1 MHFTVEHP
9 LGQHRCEPYLYSA
22 DGMAA
27 FAVTAEQCGFDAI
40 AFTEHPAPP
49 KVWMDKGGHPT
60 MDPLVALAFCAA
72 VTRTVSLLT
81 HLLVLPYHSPLAL
94 AKSVATIDQLSGG
107 RLILGVG
114 SGYLHSEFDALGVDF
129 EARARRFDDTLKVL
143 QNLWIDDEFSWE
155 TEQLTAHSVVSTPKP
170 VQLPHPPLWI
180 GGTTRA
186 ARERAADV
194 GQGWMPL
201 MMSPRLANATRSA
214 CIGTVEQLAMAIGE
228 LKDMVCER
236 GRNPATIEVQ
246 VYSDRSA
253 ISANPFNAHAHVDY
267 LGRLAQAGVTRFVV
281 RPSATGLAQCC
292 DSMAAYGAEV
302 IAQTR

>member
-9 LGQHRCEPYLYSA
+9 LGQHGCEPDLYNA
-22 DGMAA
+22 EGMAT
-27 FAVTAEQCGFDAI
+27 FAATATMLIQCNRI
-40 AFTEHPAPP
+40 HRTSSAPQG
-49 KVWMDKGGHPT
+49 VDGKGGHGT

-72 VTRTVSLLT
+72 VTRNVKLLT

-129 EARARRFDDTLKVL
+129 ETRARRFGDTLNIL
-143 QNLWIDDEFSWE
+143 QTLWKQDEFICD
-155 TEQLTAHSVVSTPKP
+155 TQYLTARSVVSEPKP

-186 ARERAADV
+186 ARKRAADV

-201 MMSPRLANATRSA
+201 MMSPQLAKATRSA
-214 CIGTVEQLAMAIGE
+214 CIDTVEELTEAIGE
-228 LKDMVCER
+228 LKDMVCEH
-236 GRNPATIEVQ
+236 GRSPSAVEVQ

-253 ISANPFNAHAHVDY
+253 ISANPFSAQSHTDY
-267 LGRLAQAGVTRFVV
+267 LGRLVEAGVTWFVV
-281 RPSATGLAQCC
+281 RPAASGLTECC

-302 IAQTR
+302 IAQMR